1 MGEVVLATVGSWGD
15 LFPMA
20 GVGAE
25 LVSRGHK
32 VTLAASPA
40 WSDIAEEAGLDFVPV
55 GRRVGFEEFAD
66 NPKIFGKMPFGLRA
80 ALRGFL
86 FDQID
91 AVTGD
96 LRTALDGADV
106 VVCHPGHT
114 PAMNL
119 AESLGIPY
127 LVATVFPGML
137 PSAHIVPGGS
147 PIGPWSGRAGRVMN
161 RTAWAASTLAS
172 AALFDRPINR
182 HRHSLS
188 LPTVRAA
195 AIRLPLAAKSVL
207 VHVDPTVIAVP
218 PDWPDHVHV
227 TGEVTWDRASSVLVE
242 PALQEFVEAGAP
254 PVLITLGSSNAVVAD
269 DFFDLACRAVLKNGR
284 RALVVTGPASWA
296 PPESPDVFITDFVP
310 FSEVASKCSAA
321 IHHAGAG
328 TTKAFVR
335 AGIPQLAVPRA
346 FDQPDT
352 ARELTQLGVA
362 IQVPWDERHARL
374 DSVVAQLLHD
384 EEWFRDRATH
394 IASTLHDDGAT
405 RAADA
410 VEHHMD

>member
-1 MGEVVLATVGSWGD
+1 MGEVVLVTVGSWGD
-15 LFPMA
+15 LFPLA
-20 GVGAE
+20 GLGAE

-32 VTLAASPA
+32 VALAASPA

-66 NPKIFGKMPFGLRA
+66 NPEIFGQMPFGLRA
-80 ALRGFL
+80 ALRRFL

-91 AVTGD
+91 AVTHD
-96 LRTALDGADV
+96 LRDGLEGIDL

-119 AESLGIPY
+119 AESLGVPY

-137 PSAHIVPGGS
+137 PSAYTVPGGS
-147 PIGPWSGRAGRVMN
+147 PIGPWSGRIGRVMN
-161 RTAWAASTLAS
+161 RAGWAVSTLAS
-172 AALFDRPINR
+172 ALLFDRPINR
-182 HRHSLS
+182 HRRSLS

-195 AIRLPLAAKSVL
+195 SIRLPLAAESVL
-207 VHVDPTVIAVP
+207 VLVDPTVVAGP
-218 PDWPDHVHV
+218 SDWPEHVHI
-227 TGEVTWDRASSVLVE
+227 TGEITWDRASSVPVE
-242 PALQEFVEAGAP
+242 PALIEFLEAGVP

-269 DFFDLACRAVLKNGR
+269 DFFDLVCRAVLAHGH
-284 RALVVTGPASWA
+284 RALVVTGPAPLA
-296 PPESPDVFITDFVP
+296 PPESPDVFTTDFVP
-310 FSEVASKCSAA
+310 FSEIASKCSAA

-328 TTKAFVR
+328 TAKAFVR

-352 ARELTQLGVA
+352 ARELVQLGVA
-362 IQVPWDERHARL
+362 IEVPWSERHARL
-374 DSVVAQLLHD
+374 DSAVAHLLQS
-384 EEWFRDRATH
+384 EELRDRADR
-394 IASTLHDDGAT
+394 IAATLDSDGTA

-410 VEHHMD
+410 VERHME